1 MGQRAKDGPVGIF
14 DQFQTETPT
23 RGAEWTSTLQ
33 RLRSM
38 DGGGGTRQE
47 CAGMAE
53 DIGSQ
58 PVRSACRLIGLAA

>member
-1 MGQRAKDGPVGIF
+1 
-14 DQFQTETPT
+14 
-23 RGAEWTSTLQ
+23 
-33 RLRSM
+33 M

-58 PVRSACRLIGLAA
+58 PVRSACRLFRLAA